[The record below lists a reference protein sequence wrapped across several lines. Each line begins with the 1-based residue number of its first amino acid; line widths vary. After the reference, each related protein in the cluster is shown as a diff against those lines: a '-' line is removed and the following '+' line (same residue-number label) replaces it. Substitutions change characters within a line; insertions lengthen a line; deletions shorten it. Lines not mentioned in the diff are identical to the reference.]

1 MMQTLWQ
8 DLRYALRMLEKSPG
22 FTAVAVL
29 TLALGIGANT
39 AIFQLLD
46 AVRLRTLP
54 VKNPEQIAKINIDH
68 RNGASGSFTSR
79 YADLTY
85 AQWEQIR
92 ERQQAF
98 SSVFAWGP
106 NLFNISPSGEVHNVQ
121 GLWVSG
127 EFFQTLG
134 VEPVIGRVLTTGDD
148 GPNCASPGA
157 VISYSFWKHTFAGEN
172 SVIGKTLLINR
183 HPFEIVGVTPADF
196 YGVEVGRYFDV
207 AVPVCAEP
215 IINGEDSQ
223 LRRADGW
230 WLSVMGRLKPGWTIK
245 QAALQLRSISP
256 GIFEATIP
264 PTFNTDQ
271 AKHYSGYVLG
281 AFPGNSGSSTLR
293 RDFENPLWFL
303 LGLAALVLLIAS
315 ANLANLML
323 ARASTR
329 EKEMGLRMAVGASRA
344 RLIRQLFTENLLLAG
359 MGAALGGLLAHSLSR
374 ILVAVL
380 SSPNDQLFVDL
391 GCEWSVMASSAA

>member
-1 MMQTLWQ
+1 MQTLWR
-8 DLRYALRMLEKSPG
+8 DLGYALRMLEKSPG

-98 SSVFAWGP
+98 SSVFSWGP

-134 VEPVIGRVLTTGDD
+134 VEPVLGRVLTTADD

-157 VISYSFWKHTFAGEN
+157 VISYSHEN
-172 SVIGKTLLINR
+172 
-183 HPFEIVGVTPADF
+183 
-196 YGVEVGRYFDV
+196 
-207 AVPVCAEP
+207 
-215 IINGEDSQ
+215 
-223 LRRADGW
+223 
-230 WLSVMGRLKPGWTIK
+230 
-245 QAALQLRSISP
+245 
-256 GIFEATIP
+256 
-264 PTFNTDQ
+264 
-271 AKHYSGYVLG
+271 
-281 AFPGNSGSSTLR
+281 
-293 RDFENPLWFL
+293 
-303 LGLAALVLLIAS
+303 
-315 ANLANLML
+315 
-323 ARASTR
+323 
-329 EKEMGLRMAVGASRA
+329 
-344 RLIRQLFTENLLLAG
+344 
-359 MGAALGGLLAHSLSR
+359 
-374 ILVAVL
+374 
-380 SSPNDQLFVDL
+380 
-391 GCEWSVMASSAA
+391 

>member
-1 MMQTLWQ
+1 MPTLWR
-8 DLRYALRMLEKSPG
+8 DLRYALRMLEKSSG

-68 RNGASGSFTSR
+68 RNGASGTFTSR
-79 YADLTY
+79 YADLTF

-98 SSVFAWGP
+98 SRVFAWGP

-134 VEPVIGRVLTTGDD
+134 VEPVLGRVLTTADD
-148 GPNCASPGA
+148 GPNCASAGA

-183 HPFEIVGVTPADF
+183 HPFAIVGVTPADF

-207 AVPVCAEP
+207 AVPLCAEP
-215 IINGEDSQ
+215 IIDGEDSQ
-223 LRRADGW
+223 LHRADGW
-230 WLSVMGRLKPGWTIK
+230 WLSVMGRLKPGWTVK
-245 QAALQLRSISP
+245 QAALQL
-256 GIFEATIP
+256 
-264 PTFNTDQ
+264 
-271 AKHYSGYVLG
+271 
-281 AFPGNSGSSTLR
+281 
-293 RDFENPLWFL
+293 
-303 LGLAALVLLIAS
+303 
-315 ANLANLML
+315 
-323 ARASTR
+323 
-329 EKEMGLRMAVGASRA
+329 
-344 RLIRQLFTENLLLAG
+344 
-359 MGAALGGLLAHSLSR
+359 
-374 ILVAVL
+374 
-380 SSPNDQLFVDL
+380 
-391 GCEWSVMASSAA
+391 

>member
-1 MMQTLWQ
+1 MQTLWR

-85 AQWEQIR
+85 AQWKQIR

-127 EFFQTLG
+127 EFFHNT
-134 VEPVIGRVLTTGDD
+134 GRRTCSR
-148 GPNCASPGA
+148 PCADYCRRWP
-157 VISYSFWKHTFAGEN
+157 E
-172 SVIGKTLLINR
+172 
-183 HPFEIVGVTPADF
+183 
-196 YGVEVGRYFDV
+196 
-207 AVPVCAEP
+207 
-215 IINGEDSQ
+215 
-223 LRRADGW
+223 LR
-230 WLSVMGRLKPGWTIK
+230 LSWRC
-245 QAALQLRSISP
+245 
-256 GIFEATIP
+256 
-264 PTFNTDQ
+264 
-271 AKHYSGYVLG
+271 Y
-281 AFPGNSGSSTLR
+281 
-293 RDFENPLWFL
+293 
-303 LGLAALVLLIAS
+303 
-315 ANLANLML
+315 
-323 ARASTR
+323 
-329 EKEMGLRMAVGASRA
+329 
-344 RLIRQLFTENLLLAG
+344 
-359 MGAALGGLLAHSLSR
+359 
-374 ILVAVL
+374 
-380 SSPNDQLFVDL
+380 QLFVLEAHLCRRELRDRQDAADQP
-391 GCEWSVMASSAA
+391 ASL